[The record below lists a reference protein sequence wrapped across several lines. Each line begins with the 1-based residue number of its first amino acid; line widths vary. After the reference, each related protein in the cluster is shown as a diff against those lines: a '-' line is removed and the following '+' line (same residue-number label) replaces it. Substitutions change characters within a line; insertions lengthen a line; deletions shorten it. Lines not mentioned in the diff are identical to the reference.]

1 MVSEIIMA
9 SQDSHAVLLE
19 SFQDTYQEFT
29 PIDPD
34 APENHQV
41 IAIAFVTQLAPD
53 IHKSSEKLE
62 GFEGMSK
69 L

>member
-1 MVSEIIMA
+1 MVPEIIMA

-29 PIDPD
+29 PID
-34 APENHQV
+34 APENQQV

-62 GFEGMSK
+62 GFEGMSN